1 VVKGAADDVTKSLSE
16 DMGPTLEGFSRQ
28 TGTLLEDSAKAYD
41 DCEQSIANNIRNV
54 LPDGEGDLNPG
65 ALGEGGSRAPGVGEP
80 GTGDLSGAPSD
91 PVTDSG
97 VGPCGKAGEPVDVV
111 GGQYVTARVDVSLPG
126 VLPVVLRRAY
136 ASGYTGGRLFGH
148 GWSSTLDI
156 RLQIDADG
164 VHLADDDCAI
174 RDYPLPAYPGQSVLP
189 AAGARWPLTW
199 DRGRDEITVSDP
211 RTGLALHFTSL
222 GSAHA
227 RGTQIRPVTAIS
239 DRNGNRI
246 TFVRDDAG
254 TPIEVQHSGGY
265 RIAVDTVHT
274 SAGARVEALHLL
286 DGSGGGQGSTL
297 ITYGYDPRGRLVEIT
312 DSTAVPFVY
321 EYDGHDRITAWI
333 DRSGYRF
340 SYEYDSAGRVVRTRG
355 DGGYL
360 SGDFAYDPANR
371 VTVYVN
377 SLGER
382 TEYHYDE
389 HGHVARVVDPLGH
402 NILTETDRYGR
413 VLSRSD
419 QNGAT
424 TRFDLDEAGDIARMV
439 RPDGSSTSAQY
450 DTSHRPTRVTQP
462 DGGVWILG
470 YDERG
475 NLTDATDPCGVT
487 TRYSYSDRGALIG
500 VVDAL
505 GQATRIETNPAGL
518 PVSVT
523 DPLGARW
530 TVQRDAY
537 GRVSATVD
545 PLGGTVATTYDGEGR
560 PIARTHPDGGSETWE
575 WNPDGSLNAHTD
587 QVGRTTRF
595 EVGPFRRIVARIDAD
610 GARHTFVHDAEL
622 RLREVINAQG
632 LAWRYAHDACGRLIG
647 EQDFNGRELSYA
659 RDPAGRIVRRVNGA
673 GQTIDLVRDVLGRV
687 IEQRTNDGAVTTF
700 AFDAADNLINAS
712 NDSDDLHIVRDAL
725 GRVLSEE
732 TGGQAVIFTRDA
744 LGRTATQ
751 ATPSGRIASW
761 QYDPAGRASILQSGE
776 QQISFGYDAAGHE
789 TFRWIGDDTA
799 VTSVWDVA
807 GRLAARTLVAVEGPQ
822 QARTS
827 RVLQERSWTYHG
839 DGTPETVSD
848 GVDGTRRMEID
859 PTGRVS
865 AVNASTWTETYAYD
879 TSGNLI
885 QAADTRT
892 PDADTAG
899 TREVTGT
906 LLRTAGRTSYEYDG
920 QGRLTRKTV
929 RTLSGGRKTS
939 SFDYDA
945 YDRLI
950 ETTTP
955 DGARWRYQYD
965 PLGRRTAKRQLG
977 PDGAVVSQTTF
988 AWSGARLVEESRAGS
1003 SKPTLEVTTWD
1014 YEPGS
1019 WRPIAQDRRT
1029 YYATAS
1035 QDVIDRQF
1043 HAIVTDL
1050 TGTPTELVDPGGTV
1064 AWRRRAGLW
1073 GELIG
1078 DSGEEAAYCPLGFPG
1093 QYHDEETGLAYNF
1106 TRYYDPGTGRYTTP
1120 DRLGLAPSPNQH
1132 TYVANPQHAT
1142 DPLGLAELGPFPNRM
1157 GGSLS
1162 SELALA
1168 ERLGVEVSVP
1178 GTPAFDE
1185 AINAGTV
1192 KWAVLDD
1199 GSLAVMPKFVAGQE
1213 ISHSV
1218 LSGGA
1223 PVLAAG
1229 EADIAGSAAD
1239 GYFGLGINR
1248 HSGHFQP
1255 SADSLQTG
1263 VDKFSE
1269 KGIPFSPD
1277 SIDCTI

>member
-1 VVKGAADDVTKSLSE
+1 
-16 DMGPTLEGFSRQ
+16 
-28 TGTLLEDSAKAYD
+28 
-41 DCEQSIANNIRNV
+41 
-54 LPDGEGDLNPG
+54 
-65 ALGEGGSRAPGVGEP
+65 
-80 GTGDLSGAPSD
+80 
-91 PVTDSG
+91 
-97 VGPCGKAGEPVDVV
+97 
-111 GGQYVTARVDVSLPG
+111 
-126 VLPVVLRRAY
+126 VLPV
-136 ASGYTGGRLFGH
+136 
-148 GWSSTLDI
+148 
-156 RLQIDADG
+156 
-164 VHLADDDCAI
+164 
-174 RDYPLPAYPGQSVLP
+174 
-189 AAGARWPLTW
+189 AGSRWPLTW
-199 DRGRDEITVSDP
+199 DRERDEITVSDP
-211 RTGLALHFTSL
+211 RAGLAFHFTAL
-222 GSAHA
+222 GSVHA
-227 RGTQIRPVTAIS
+227 RGARIRPVTAIS

-254 TPIEVQHSGGY
+254 LPIEVRHSGGY
-265 RIAVDTVHT
+265 RIAVDAVHT
-274 SAGARVEALHLL
+274 SAGMRAEALRLL
-286 DGSGGGQGSTL
+286 DGSDGGRGSTL

-312 DSTAVPFVY
+312 DSTGVPFVY
-321 EYDGHDRITAWI
+321 EYDSDDRITAWI

-340 SYEYDSAGRVVRTRG
+340 AYEYDSAGRVVRTRG
-355 DGGYL
+355 DEGYL
-360 SGDFAYDPANR
+360 SGGFAYDPANR

-377 SLGER
+377 SLNER
-382 TEYHYDE
+382 TEYHYDG
-389 HGHVARVVDPLGH
+389 HGHVTRVVDPLGH
-402 NILTETDRYGR
+402 SVLTETDRYGR

-424 TRFDLDEAGDIARMV
+424 TRFDLNEAGDVERMV
-439 RPDGSSTSAQY
+439 RPDGSSTQVEY
-450 DTSHRPTRVTQP
+450 DANHRPTRVVQP
-462 DGGVWILG
+462 NGGAWILA
-470 YDERG
+470 YDEHG
-475 NLTDATDPCGVT
+475 NLTDATDPCGAT

-500 VVDAL
+500 IVDAV

-530 TVQRDAY
+530 TVQRDAR

-545 PLGGTVATTYDGEGR
+545 PLGATVATTYDGEGR
-560 PIARTHPDGGSETWE
+560 PVARTHPDGGGETWE
-575 WNPDGSLNAHTD
+575 WSPDGSLIAHTD
-587 QVGRTTRF
+587 QAGRTTRF
-595 EVGPFRRIVARIDAD
+595 EVGPFRQVVARTDAG
-610 GARHTFVHDAEL
+610 GARHTFVRDTEL

-632 LAWRYAHDACGRLIG
+632 LAWRYAYDACGQLIG
-647 EQDFNGRELSYA
+647 EQDFNGREVSYT

-673 GQTIDLVRDVLGRV
+673 GQAVVLVRDVLGRV
-687 IEQRTNDGAVTTF
+687 IEQRTDDGAATTF
-700 AFDAADNLINAS
+700 TFDAADNLINAR
-712 NDSDDLHIVRDAL
+712 NDSDELNIVRDAL

-732 TGGQAVIFTRDA
+732 TSGRTVTFTRDA
-744 LGRTATQ
+744 LGRTTTQ
-751 ATPSGRIASW
+751 TTPSGRTAAW
-761 QYDPAGRASILQSGE
+761 QYDPAGRASILQTAE

-789 TFRWIGDDTA
+789 AFRWIGDDTA

-807 GRLAARTLVAVEGPQ
+807 GRLAARTLIAVEGPQ
-822 QARTS
+822 ETRTS
-827 RVLQERSWTYHG
+827 RVLQERSWSYHG
-839 DGTPETVSD
+839 DGTPETASD
-848 GVDGTRRMEID
+848 GVEGTRRMEID

-865 AVNASTWTETYAYD
+865 AVNAATWTETYAYD
-879 TSGNLI
+879 AAGNLI
-885 QAADTRT
+885 QAADTRA

-920 QGRLTRKTV
+920 QGRLTRKTL
-929 RTLSGGRKTS
+929 RTLSGGRKTW
-939 SFDYDA
+939 SFGYDA
-945 YDRLI
+945 YDRLT

-977 PDGAVVSQTTF
+977 PDDTVMSQITF
-988 AWSGARLVEESRAGS
+988 TWSGATLVEESQVLS
-1003 SKPTLEVTTWD
+1003 SSPTLEVTTWD

-1019 WRPIAQDRRT
+1019 WRPITQDRRT
-1029 YYATAS
+1029 YYAAAA
-1035 QDVIDRQF
+1035 QEVIDRQF
-1043 HAIVTDL
+1043 HAIVTDV
-1050 TGTPTELVDPGGTV
+1050 TGTPTELVDPGGAV

-1073 GELIG
+1073 GESIG
-1078 DSGEEAAYCPLGFPG
+1078 DSAEEATRCPLRFPG
-1093 QYHDEETGLAYNF
+1093 QYHDQETGLAYNF
-1106 TRYYDPGTGRYTTP
+1106 TRYYDPDTGRYTTP

-1132 TYVANPQHAT
+1132 AYVANPQRAI

-1192 KWAVLDD
+1192 KWAVLGD

-1263 VDKFSE
+1263 VDKFSDQAVH
-1269 KGIPFSPD
+1269 FSPD